1 MALQKVDR
9 YSKMWSMEK
18 EKRCPKCGRTEK
30 VKNGFNRGK
39 QRYKCKNCGCN
50 YTGTKNGYPDEVK
63 QEAIRYYLE
72 GIGFRRIERL
82 LKVSHVSVINWVR
95 KAACQIRKDEKI
107 KTPIKTDVI
116 ELDEMCIN
124 FKKTFGSGQR

>member
-1 MALQKVDR
+1 MQKSDR
-9 YSKMWSMEK
+9 FGKIGDIEK
-18 EKRCPKCGRTEK
+18 EKGCPKCGRKEK

-50 YTGTKNGYPDEVK
+50 YTGRKNGYPDEVK

-82 LKVSHVSVINWVR
+82 LKVSHVSVINWV
-95 KAACQIRKDEKI
+95 KKQHI
-107 KTPIKTDVI
+107 K
-116 ELDEMCIN
+116 
-124 FKKTFGSGQR
+124 

>member
-1 MALQKVDR
+1 M
-9 YSKMWSMEK
+9 Y
-18 EKRCPKCGRTEK
+18 KRKK

-39 QRYKCKNCGCN
+39 QRYKWKNCGCN

-63 QEAIRYYLE
+63 QEVIKYYLE
-72 GIGFRRIERL
+72 GLGYRRIERL
-82 LKVSHVSVINWVR
+82 LKISHASVINWVK

-107 KTPIKTDVI
+107 KTSIRTDVL

-124 FKKTFGSGQR
+124 LKKHLALYSGK

>member
-1 MALQKVDR
+1 M
-9 YSKMWSMEK
+9 
-18 EKRCPKCGRTEK
+18 
-30 VKNGFNRGK
+30 
-39 QRYKCKNCGCN
+39 
-50 YTGTKNGYPDEVK
+50 
-63 QEAIRYYLE
+63 E

-107 KTPIKTDVI
+107 NTPIKTDV
-116 ELDEMCIN
+116 LKPDEMCVN

>member
-1 MALQKVDR
+1 MTLQKVDR

-50 YTGTKNGYPDEVK
+50 YTGTKNGT
-63 QEAIRYYLE
+63 Q
-72 GIGFRRIERL
+72 
-82 LKVSHVSVINWVR
+82 
-95 KAACQIRKDEKI
+95 
-107 KTPIKTDVI
+107 
-116 ELDEMCIN
+116 
-124 FKKTFGSGQR
+124 KK

>member
-1 MALQKVDR
+1 MLRTRQWKIRHCKKQIDIV
-9 YSKMWSMEK
+9 
-18 EKRCPKCGRTEK
+18 KCGRTEK

-124 FKKTFGSGQR
+124 FKKHLASGSGR